1 MPSKDFE
8 SAAFTEVDWDALDRG
23 ITVRKRTIGLVGA
36 FLVLSALYAYDA
48 IVAPEELFAFLNW
61 DVTRADW
68 LLLVASVFFARY
80 VVFPLAT
87 DPDRTRRLAR
97 RLRSH
102 PIGLAALLSL
112 GVLTAAGLLGP
123 GLFFDT
129 GYPKLKYRLQP
140 PVYTSVN
147 VADVHYYNCAGKLVD
162 GSCHGTWRYP
172 LGTNRYGESVLELLV
187 YGIRVALK
195 VSLPTV
201 VLIGVVGTAVGA
213 ITGYYGNWVDDLLM
227 RYVDIQQTVPAILVY
242 ILLATFVLGEF
253 SGITD
258 GGLFAFVAVF
268 GLLNWGGVAR
278 VVRSNTLKQ
287 RSAGYVLAAK
297 ATGASDL
304 RILRDRIVPNARST
318 IVTALTRRVPLLV
331 LAQVALAYLSL
342 SRISS
347 ESLGRVIRVGLA
359 AEVMPWH
366 QKWWVTTFAVALLAF
381 AVAAFNVSGDSLRD
395 ALDTRQGGSS

>member
-8 SAAFTEVDWDALDRG
+8 SAAFTEVDWDVRDRG
-23 ITVRKRTIGLVGA
+23 ITVRKRTLGLIAA
-36 FLVLSALYAYDA
+36 FLALGALYAYDA
-48 IVAPEELFAFLNW
+48 IVAPEELVAFLNW

-80 VVFPLAT
+80 GLFPLAA
-87 DPDRTRRLAR
+87 DPDRTRRLLR

-102 PIGLAALLSL
+102 PLGLAAILSL
-112 GVLTAAGLLGP
+112 GVLTAVGLLGP

-140 PVYTSVN
+140 PVYTSVF
-147 VADVHYYNCAGKLVD
+147 VEDIHYYNCVGQVVD
-162 GSCHGTWRYP
+162 GYCHGTWRYP

-187 YGIRVALK
+187 YGIRVALQ

-201 VLIGVVGTAVGA
+201 VLMGVVGTVVGA
-213 ITGYYGNWVDDLLM
+213 LAGYYGGWVDDALM
-227 RYVDIQQTVPAILVY
+227 RYVDIQQTVPAIVVY
-242 ILLATFVLGEF
+242 ILLATFFLGEY

-258 GGLFAFVAVF
+258 GGLFAFVGVF

-278 VVRSNTLKQ
+278 VVRSDALQQ
-287 RSAGYVLAAK
+287 RSAGYVRAAR

-304 RILRDRIVPNARST
+304 RILRDRIVPNARGT
-318 IVTALTRRVPLLV
+318 IVTELSRRVPLLV

-342 SRISS
+342 SRIASQ
-347 ESLGRVIRVGLA
+347 SLGRVIRVGLQN
-359 AEVMPWH
+359 EVLPWH

>member
-1 MPSKDFE
+1 MPSKEFE
-8 SAAFTEVDWDALDRG
+8 SAAFTEVEWDARDSRF
-23 ITVRKRTIGLVGA
+23 TVRKRTLGLLAA
-36 FLVLSALYAYDA
+36 FLLLAALYAYDA
-48 IVAPEELFAFLNW
+48 IVAPEELVAVLNW

-68 LLLVASVFFARY
+68 LLLVASVFVVRY
-80 VVFPLAT
+80 GLYPLAA
-87 DPDRTRRLAR
+87 DPDRTRRLLR

-112 GVLTAAGLLGP
+112 GVLTAIGLLGP

-140 PVYTSVN
+140 PVFTTVYV
-147 VADVHYYNCAGKLVD
+147 DDIHYYNCVGQVAD
-162 GSCHGTWRYP
+162 GYCHGTWRYP
-172 LGTNRYGESVLELLV
+172 LGTNRYGEGMLELLV
-187 YGIRVALK
+187 YGVRIALQ

-201 VLIGVVGTAVGA
+201 VLIGVVGTTVGA
-213 ITGYYGNWVDDLLM
+213 VAGYYGGLVDDILM
-227 RYVDIQQTVPAILVY
+227 RYVDIQQTVPAIVVY
-242 ILLATFVLGEF
+242 ILLATFFLGDYE
-253 SGITD
+253 GVAD

-278 VVRSNTLKQ
+278 VVRSNALRQ
-287 RSAGYVLAAK
+287 RSSGYVLAAR

-304 RILRDRIVPNARST
+304 QILRDRIVPNARGT
-318 IVTALTRRVPLLV
+318 IVTALSRRVPLLV

-342 SRISS
+342 SRIAS
-347 ESLGRVIRVGLA
+347 ESLGRVIRVGL
-359 AEVMPWH
+359 VSDTMPWH

-395 ALDTRQGGSS
+395 ALDTREGGSS

>member
-8 SAAFTEVDWDALDRG
+8 SAAFTEVDWAARDRG
-23 ITVRKRTIGLVGA
+23 VTVRKRTIGLVGA
-36 FLVLSALYAYDA
+36 FLALGALYAYDA
-48 IVAPEELFAFLNW
+48 IVAPEELVAALNW

-68 LLLVASVFFARY
+68 LLLVATVFFARY
-80 VVFPLAT
+80 GLFPLAA
-87 DPDRTRRLAR
+87 DLDRTRRLLG

-112 GVLTAAGLLGP
+112 AVLTAIGLLGP

-140 PVYTSVN
+140 PVYTSVF
-147 VADVHYYNCAGKLVD
+147 VGDVHYYNCVGKVVD
-162 GSCHGTWRYP
+162 GYCHGTWRYP
-172 LGTNRYGESVLELLV
+172 LGTNRYGENVLELLV
-187 YGIRVALK
+187 YGIRVALQ

-201 VLIGVVGTAVGA
+201 VLIGVVGTVVGA
-213 ITGYYGNWVDDLLM
+213 LAGYYGGWVDDALM
-227 RYVDIQQTVPAILVY
+227 RYVDIQQTVPAIVVY
-242 ILLATFVLGEF
+242 ILLATFFLGEY
-253 SGITD
+253 SGVTD
-258 GGLFAFVAVF
+258 GGLFAFVGVF

-278 VVRSNTLKQ
+278 VVRSDALQQ
-287 RSAGYVLAAK
+287 RSAGYVRAAR

-304 RILRDRIVPNARST
+304 RILRDRIVPNARGT
-318 IVTALTRRVPLLV
+318 IVTELSRRVPLLV

-342 SRISS
+342 SRIASQ
-347 ESLGRVIRVGLA
+347 SLGRVIRVGLES
-359 AEVMPWH
+359 EVMPWH